1 MDATLKLLADAS
13 LDVAAAEEAVEIS
26 AWTTAQERLDAAA
39 TVLTEL
45 RARWPSMGGAERAV
59 VGASARTVR
68 ERLDAAQ
75 RRVPRRTTLVEVPA
89 EHDPE
94 QDAEPE
100 AA

>member
-13 LDVAAAEEAVEIS
+13 LDVGAAEEAVEIS

-39 TVLTEL
+39 TVLAEL
-45 RARWPSMGGAERAV
+45 REKWPTMGPAERAV

-89 EHDPE
+89 EEDPE